1 MIDLSTEKV
10 LDELFTMNFSI
21 AADLGLYNITPR
33 LQRYLGDV
41 EDGQKLFDVFH
52 FHRPGEV
59 SSLKDLAGIGASL
72 VLLLSNSGEHGLRGQ
87 LLPLS
92 VDGGYRFVGV
102 PWLAWIN
109 ANGFDSNLDLGDFPK
124 IDSQMDQQIYM
135 STQKNMVDDLE
146 ELNDELRR
154 AEEERDNFLLAAK
167 APIFAVDVN
176 NVIQVWNSEL
186 EVALGV
192 SAKNA
197 IGRKI
202 ETVFQSETRD
212 SHNLDI
218 ERLLTD
224 GVTEVEVIHF
234 NGSDRTDML
243 FRLFAHSSKDS
254 AESKLWGLGQDIT
267 EVNSQKR
274 ERYHLQRLE
283 SLGKLTSIV
292 AHDFNNLLAIISGN
306 LRFITIDE
314 DDKEVLEDIDSAVN
328 DAIALIKKLR
338 SFSDESKNT
347 AETFNVKKGL
357 EQFVRL
363 VQPVVGKDL
372 DIVISEVDPEI
383 SINADEAGFDN
394 SLLNLVINA
403 KDASD
408 VGSSVFIDVEVIS
421 NPNVAVL
428 KDQRYVKI
436 RVRDLGCGM
445 DDLVI
450 ERAFEPFFSTKGRS
464 RGEGLGL
471 NSVFS
476 FAHANSGHCMI
487 ESAVGIG
494 TTVSVYLPLGASKVV
509 PLDLPDVAHEGG
521 AGSGLILVVDDEARV
536 RKITCRDLKA
546 MNFDVIEAEDADD
559 ALKKLQNY
567 HSQLVLVVSDIV
579 MPGSMSGIE
588 LKKVVEEKYDSLS
601 VLLVSG
607 NSLQEWESV
616 DQVLRKPYSLVEFQA
631 LVNAYARRVDKAS

>member
-328 DAIALIKKLR
+328 DAIELIKKLR

-383 SINADEAGFDN
+383 SINADKAGFDN

-421 NPNVAVL
+421 NPNVAAL

>member
-1 MIDLSTEKV
+1 
-10 LDELFTMNFSI
+10 
-21 AADLGLYNITPR
+21 
-33 LQRYLGDV
+33 
-41 EDGQKLFDVFH
+41 
-52 FHRPGEV
+52 
-59 SSLKDLAGIGASL
+59 
-72 VLLLSNSGEHGLRGQ
+72 
-87 LLPLS
+87 
-92 VDGGYRFVGV
+92 
-102 PWLAWIN
+102 
-109 ANGFDSNLDLGDFPK
+109 
-124 IDSQMDQQIYM
+124 
-135 STQKNMVDDLE
+135 
-146 ELNDELRR
+146 
-154 AEEERDNFLLAAK
+154 
-167 APIFAVDVN
+167 
-176 NVIQVWNSEL
+176 
-186 EVALGV
+186 
-192 SAKNA
+192 
-197 IGRKI
+197 
-202 ETVFQSETRD
+202 
-212 SHNLDI
+212 
-218 ERLLTD
+218 
-224 GVTEVEVIHF
+224 
-234 NGSDRTDML
+234 ML

-254 AESKLWGLGQDIT
+254 AESQVWGLGQDIT
-267 EVNSQKR
+267 EVNRQKR
-274 ERYHLQRLE
+274 ERYRLQRLE

-372 DIVISEVDPEI
+372 DIVISEVDPGI
-383 SINADEAGFDN
+383 SINADKADFDN

-476 FAHANSGHCMI
+476 FAHANSGHCTI

-494 TTVSVYLPLGASKVV
+494 TTVSVYLPLGATKVV

>member
-1 MIDLSTEKV
+1 MIDLSTDKV

-41 EDGQKLFDVFH
+41 EDGQKLFDVFR

-59 SSLKDLAGIGASL
+59 SSLKDLASIGASL

-146 ELNDELRR
+146 EINGELRS

-167 APIFAVDVN
+167 APIFAVDAN
-176 NVIQVWNSEL
+176 NVIRIWNSEL

-192 SAKNA
+192 SAKSA
-197 IGRKI
+197 IGSKI
-202 ETVFQSETRD
+202 ETVFQGETHD

-218 ERLLTD
+218 GRLLTD
-224 GVTEVEVIHF
+224 GVTEVEVIHS

-254 AESKLWGLGQDIT
+254 AESQVWGLGQDIT
-267 EVNSQKR
+267 EVNRQKR
-274 ERYHLQRLE
+274 ERYRLQRLE

-372 DIVISEVDPEI
+372 DIVISEVDPGI
-383 SINADEAGFDN
+383 SINADKADFDN

-476 FAHANSGHCMI
+476 FAHANSGHCTI

-494 TTVSVYLPLGASKVV
+494 TTVSVYLPLGATKVV

>member
-1 MIDLSTEKV
+1 M
-10 LDELFTMNFSI
+10 
-21 AADLGLYNITPR
+21 
-33 LQRYLGDV
+33 
-41 EDGQKLFDVFH
+41 
-52 FHRPGEV
+52 
-59 SSLKDLAGIGASL
+59 
-72 VLLLSNSGEHGLRGQ
+72 
-87 LLPLS
+87 
-92 VDGGYRFVGV
+92 
-102 PWLAWIN
+102 
-109 ANGFDSNLDLGDFPK
+109 
-124 IDSQMDQQIYM
+124 
-135 STQKNMVDDLE
+135 
-146 ELNDELRR
+146 
-154 AEEERDNFLLAAK
+154 
-167 APIFAVDVN
+167 
-176 NVIQVWNSEL
+176 
-186 EVALGV
+186 
-192 SAKNA
+192 
-197 IGRKI
+197 
-202 ETVFQSETRD
+202 
-212 SHNLDI
+212 
-218 ERLLTD
+218 
-224 GVTEVEVIHF
+224 
-234 NGSDRTDML
+234 
-243 FRLFAHSSKDS
+243 
-254 AESKLWGLGQDIT
+254 
-267 EVNSQKR
+267 
-274 ERYHLQRLE
+274 
-283 SLGKLTSIV
+283 
-292 AHDFNNLLAIISGN
+292 
-306 LRFITIDE
+306 
-314 DDKEVLEDIDSAVN
+314 
-328 DAIALIKKLR
+328 
-338 SFSDESKNT
+338 
-347 AETFNVKKGL
+347 
-357 EQFVRL
+357 
-363 VQPVVGKDL
+363 
-372 DIVISEVDPEI
+372 ISEVDPEI
-383 SINADEAGFDN
+383 SINADKADFDN

-421 NPNVAVL
+421 NPNVAAL